1 MIVRPSDSGPAGLS
15 SGMKSIAA
23 LTFGLLLLLA
33 GPVCAADVVVRFE
46 ATQPTVWGESAYVLG
61 DLPALGGGDR
71 ARALRMRP
79 SAAGS
84 HRWELDVSLPAGTT
98 YRWVVLVRDN
108 TPRAQGD
115 ASNGR
120 VVSAVR
126 QDTAPGKVE
135 DRRVRV
141 RYLSG
146 FAAPRVMYERAA
158 NRWEDAGLRRVG
170 AGRGAGESL
179 WEVELRTELAAL
191 AFYFHDGAGRKDL
204 APDGGPYRTPRAD
217 LVVASGEVL
226 ADVPP
231 ARRAA
236 SRVVVVRDWYS
247 NTLGNA
253 RDLFIYLPRDYDAST
268 RRYPV
273 VYAHDGQNLFD
284 PRAIGGGWRAGE
296 TLDREIA
303 AGRVEDLILVGV
315 ANTSARMDEYM
326 PPEEGGTAD
335 RYGRFLIDEL
345 KPWVDSRF
353 RTRAGRDDTGVLG
366 SSLGG
371 LVSFYLGWER
381 SDVFGRVG
389 SLSGSFWLRGH
400 LDAIALDAPRDL
412 RVWLDSG
419 TAGSSGDSYEDT
431 VAARDLLL
439 AKGAALGGRVAHEV
453 DAGAGHNEA
462 AWRGRFGRALG
473 FLFPAR

>member
-1 MIVRPSDSGPAGLS
+1 
-15 SGMKSIAA
+15 MKTSPMPRRVSFAAA
-23 LTFGLLLLLA
+23 LGGLLLALPA
-33 GPVCAADVVVRFE
+33 SAADVVVRFE

-79 SAAGS
+79 SPAGP
-84 HRWELDVSLPAGTT
+84 HRWELDVSLPEGTT
-98 YRWVVLVRDN
+98 YRWLVLVRDN
-108 TPRAQGD
+108 TPGAQGD
-115 ASNGR
+115 GRNAR
-120 VVSAVR
+120 VVSGVR
-126 QDTAPGKVE
+126 QDAAPGKPAE
-135 DRRVRV
+135 RRVRV

-146 FAAPRVMYERAA
+146 FAAPRVTYERSAGS
-158 NRWEDAGLRRVG
+158 WEDAAMRRAG
-170 AGRGAGESL
+170 AGRGPGEAL
-179 WEVELRTELAAL
+179 WEADLRTSLATL
-191 AFYFHDGAGRKDL
+191 SHYFHDGAGRKDL
-204 APDGGPYRTPRAD
+204 APDGGPYRTTRAD

-226 ADVPP
+226 PDLPP
-231 ARRAA
+231 ARRAG

-247 NTLGNA
+247 HGLGNA
-253 RDLFIYLPRDYDAST
+253 RDLFIYLPRDYDASS

-273 VYAHDGQNLFD
+273 IYAHDGQNLFD
-284 PRAIGGGWRAGE
+284 PRAMGGGWHAGE

-303 AGRVEDLILVGV
+303 AGRIEDLILVGV
-315 ANTSARMDEYM
+315 ANTPDRMDEYM
-326 PPEEGGTAD
+326 PPEEGGAAD

-353 RTRAGRDDTGVLG
+353 RTRAGRDDTGILG

-381 SDVFGRVG
+381 PDVFGRVG

-400 LDAIALDAPRDL
+400 LDAIALDGPRDL

-419 TAGSSGDSYEDT
+419 TAGKSGDSYEDT

-439 AKGAALGGRVAHEV
+439 AKGAALGGRLAHEV
-453 DAGAGHNEA
+453 DVGAGHNES
-462 AWRGRFGRALG
+462 AWRGRFGRAVG

>member
-1 MIVRPSDSGPAGLS
+1 MNPLALP
-15 SGMKSIAA
+15 A
-23 LTFGLLLLLA
+23 LTLGALLLLA
-33 GPVCAADVVVRFE
+33 VPARAADVVVRFE

-84 HRWELDVSLPAGTT
+84 HRWELDVALPAGAT

-108 TPRAQGD
+108 APGAQGD
-115 ASNGR
+115 ARNAR
-120 VVSAVR
+120 VVSGVR
-126 QDTAPGKVE
+126 QETAPGKVE
-135 DRRVRV
+135 ERRVRV

-146 FAAPRVMYERAA
+146 FAAPRVSYERAA
-158 NRWEDAGLRRVG
+158 GSWAEAAFRRAG
-170 AGRGAGESL
+170 AGRGPGESL
-179 WEVELRTELAAL
+179 WEVELRTAL
-191 AFYFHDGAGRKDL
+191 ATLALVPHDGAGRTDL
-204 APDGGPYRTPRAD
+204 APDGGPYRTTRAD
-217 LVVASGEVL
+217 LVIASGEVL
-226 ADVPP
+226 PDLPP
-231 ARRAA
+231 ARRTDADGRG
-236 SRVVVVRDWYS
+236 RVVHVRDWYS
-247 NTLGNA
+247 QTLGNA

-284 PRAIGGGWRAGE
+284 PRAIGGGWHAGE

-303 AGRVEDLILVGV
+303 AGRVDDLILVGV
-315 ANTSARMDEYM
+315 ANTRDRMAEYM

-335 RYGRFLIDEL
+335 RYGRFLTDEL
-345 KPWVDSRF
+345 KPWVDANL
-353 RTRAGRDDTGVLG
+353 RTLTGRDDTGVLG

-381 SDVFGRVG
+381 PDVFGRVG

-419 TAGSSGDSYEDT
+419 TAGKSGDSYEDT

-439 AKGAALGGRVAHEV
+439 GKGAALGGRLAHEV
-453 DAGAGHNEA
+453 DVGAGHNEA
-462 AWRGRFGRALG
+462 AWRGRLGRALG